1 MTDLELQER
10 VLEKLKTVFSFYR
23 LSYQTCLELDFT
35 TTRRLLETMIKDAA
49 AARDLIN
56 GEQMIRLFRETE
68 DAADEDKPE

>member
-56 GEQMIRLFRETE
+56 GEQIIRIMSNKE
-68 DAADEDKPE
+68 KQ

>member
-23 LSYQTCLELDFT
+23 LSYQMCLELDFT

-49 AARDLIN
+49 AARDIIN
-56 GEQMIRLFRETE
+56 NEQIIRIIRIDTSNK
-68 DAADEDKPE
+68 DKPE